1 MTTATGW
8 AALLLGKN
16 GLRSLALAGG
26 VALHAIN
33 VYLVT
38 TILPSVVK
46 DIGGLDYYAWNT
58 TLFVVASI
66 IGSVL
71 SARCLTGLGPRVAYA
86 VAGLVFALGCGLCSL
101 APDMGVLILGR
112 TVQGLGGGLLFAL
125 PYSMIRLVFDQALW
139 PRAMA
144 LISGMWGA
152 ATLIGPAV
160 GGVFAEYD
168 AWRAAFWVLIPVTLS
183 FVLLASMILPR
194 KTTEPTA
201 KAPVPVVQLVLLTG
215 VVLAISVGSIK
226 PSPLFNAMGLLAGM
240 LLLYAVWRVE
250 GSDRHR
256 MLPRNSVRTG
266 GLLLPIYLS
275 MSLMVMGMTSEV
287 FVPYFLQV
295 LHLQT
300 PLVAGYVAALMA
312 AGWTLGSL
320 YSCGLSRE
328 AANRAMLVAP
338 LLVVTGL
345 ALAGLF
351 VPQTSAS
358 LVSLGGVSVAMV
370 LVGTGI
376 GLAWPHLLTR
386 ILANVPDAEKDIA
399 GASITTV
406 QLIATAVGA
415 ALAGMIANLAGFT
428 SPGGVAG
435 ASSAA
440 TWLFG
445 VFAALSALLF
455 ITVRQVLRREAVP
468 NGTSVP
474 LMADEP
480 LTAEKPE

>member
-168 AWRAAFWVLIPVTLS
+168 AWRAAFWVLKSNWPYWSCLHNCVGVCS
-183 FVLLASMILPR
+183 
-194 KTTEPTA
+194 TT
-201 KAPVPVVQLVLLTG
+201 
-215 VVLAISVGSIK
+215 
-226 PSPLFNAMGLLAGM
+226 
-240 LLLYAVWRVE
+240 
-250 GSDRHR
+250 
-256 MLPRNSVRTG
+256 
-266 GLLLPIYLS
+266 
-275 MSLMVMGMTSEV
+275 
-287 FVPYFLQV
+287 
-295 LHLQT
+295 
-300 PLVAGYVAALMA
+300 
-312 AGWTLGSL
+312 
-320 YSCGLSRE
+320 
-328 AANRAMLVAP
+328 
-338 LLVVTGL
+338 
-345 ALAGLF
+345 
-351 VPQTSAS
+351 
-358 LVSLGGVSVAMV
+358 
-370 LVGTGI
+370 
-376 GLAWPHLLTR
+376 
-386 ILANVPDAEKDIA
+386 
-399 GASITTV
+399 
-406 QLIATAVGA
+406 
-415 ALAGMIANLAGFT
+415 
-428 SPGGVAG
+428 
-435 ASSAA
+435 
-440 TWLFG
+440 
-445 VFAALSALLF
+445 
-455 ITVRQVLRREAVP
+455 
-468 NGTSVP
+468 
-474 LMADEP
+474 
-480 LTAEKPE
+480 

>member
-1 MTTATGW
+1 MTSTTGW
-8 AALLLGKN
+8 SALLLGKN
-16 GLRSLALAGG
+16 GLRSAALAGG

-38 TILPSVVK
+38 TILPSVVA

-71 SARCLTGLGPRVAYA
+71 STKCLT
-86 VAGLVFALGCGLCSL
+86 ALGARAAYVWAGVIFAIGSGVCSL
-101 APDMGVLILGR
+101 APDMAVMILGR
-112 TVQGLGGGLLFAL
+112 TIQGLGGGLLFAL
-125 PYSMIRLVFDQALW
+125 PYAMIRLVFAEPLW

-168 AWRAAFWVLIPVTLS
+168 AWRAAFWALIPVTAL
-183 FVLLASMILPR
+183 FMVLAWALLPKKSADTSR
-194 KTTEPTA
+194 
-201 KAPVPVVQLVLLTG
+201 PVGVPWAQLVLLSA

-226 PSPLFNAMGLLAGM
+226 PEAIYSVLGLAVGF
-240 LLLYAVWRVE
+240 LLLYLVYRVE
-250 GSDRHR
+250 ARSTWRL
-256 MLPRNSVRTG
+256 MPKG
-266 GLLLPIYLS
+266 GLAARGALLPLYVS
-275 MSLMVMGMTSEV
+275 MSLMVIGMTSEV

-300 PLVAGYVAALMA
+300 PLLAGYISALMA
-312 AGWTLGSL
+312 AGWTLGAL
-320 YSCGLSRE
+320 YSSGLKS
-328 AANRAMLVAP
+328 ATALRAIGIAPFFIVAGLV
-338 LLVVTGL
+338 L
-345 ALAGLF
+345 ALVF
-351 VPQTSAS
+351 VPRLDPS
-358 LVSLGGVSVAMV
+358 LLNVAGVCAGM
-370 LVGTGI
+370 LAVGAGI

-386 ILANVPDAEKDIA
+386 VLESVAEDEKELA

-406 QLIATAVGA
+406 QLIATAIGA
-415 ALAGMIANLAGFT
+415 ALAGMIVNLGGFS

-440 TWLFG
+440 AWLFG
-445 VFAALSALLF
+445 VYAALSLLIFVSVRPVIRSKAERAALD
-455 ITVRQVLRREAVP
+455 A
-468 NGTSVP
+468 
-474 LMADEP
+474 A
-480 LTAEKPE
+480 